1 MDEPTL
7 GKFTEWAK
15 ANNLTQEA
23 AQAAV
28 DMASGMQKQ
37 AVEQMQAAFAEQSTK
52 WAGDA
57 KVDKEFGGDK
67 FDENLAVAIKAR
79 DQFGTP
85 ELKQFLDASKLGN
98 HPEVIRF
105 FYRVGQSISQDGY
118 VPGRQGAASG
128 DAAKTLYPSMN

>member
-52 WAGDA
+52 WAGDSKA
-57 KVDKEFGGDK
+57 DKEFGGDK

-98 HPEVIRF
+98 HPE
-105 FYRVGQSISQDGY
+105 QSISQDGY